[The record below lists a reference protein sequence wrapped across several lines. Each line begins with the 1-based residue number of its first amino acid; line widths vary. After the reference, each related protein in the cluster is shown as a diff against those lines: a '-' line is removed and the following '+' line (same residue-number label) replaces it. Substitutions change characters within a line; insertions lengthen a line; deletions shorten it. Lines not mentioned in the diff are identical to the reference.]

1 MLLASLRLLHL
12 IVGSM
17 RALSVRLETADY
29 DRLEAEAKRLG
40 LPPAT
45 LVRLYVRAGL
55 NGTMETEMARRRR
68 SGLAALSRLAAL
80 TADLPPVDAVQL
92 ARESRDELDQRPG
105 L

>member
-1 MLLASLRLLHL
+1 MLHSGMAA
-12 IVGSM
+12 M
-17 RALSVRLETADY
+17 RAISVRLDPRDY

-55 NGTMETEMARRRR
+55 HGDGETESERRRR
-68 SGLAALSRLAAL
+68 TGLAALDRLAAL
-80 TADLPPVDAVQL
+80 TADLPTVDAVQL
-92 ARESRDELDQRPG
+92 VRESRRELEQRPA

>member
-1 MLLASLRLLHL
+1 
-12 IVGSM
+12 M
-17 RALSVRLETADY
+17 RAFSVRLEAADY

-55 NGTMETEMARRRR
+55 SSNTETEAAGRRRA
-68 SGLAALSRLAAL
+68 GLAALSRLAAL
-80 TADLPPVDAVQL
+80 TADLPPVNAVQL
-92 ARESRDELDQRPG
+92 ARESRRELEQRPR